1 MRGTREL
8 TVTVT
13 VAPLPVPLALVI
25 FAFGRL
31 VLVYPAP
38 GFVIAIRLTEPAFG
52 EPIGLRIT

>member
-8 TVTVT
+8 TVTA
-13 VAPLPVPLALVI
+13 APLPVPPLALVI
-25 FAFGRL
+25 FAFGR
-31 VLVYPAP
+31 LVYPAP